1 MKGKMDMV
9 ENFKK
14 MFRMSLISS
23 VFFIV
28 VGLFLIL
35 KPEVTLATISYVIGG
50 IIIVIGVTFLIKY
63 FSNKEY
69 GMFSGDLIFGVM
81 SVIFGFILILNPT
94 ALAKIIPFIL
104 GIWIVISSIT
114 KIQYSLQLK
123 TYNNKAW
130 VSTMMIAAITFL
142 WGLLLLFDP
151 FEGAM
156 VITQVIGMFILI
168 YAVLDLAEVILIKK
182 NLKDIKKGVGK
193 IIE

>member
-1 MKGKMDMV
+1 MV

-123 TYNNKAW
+123 AYNNKAW
-130 VSTMMIAAITFL
+130 ISTMVIAAITFL